1 MTNEKTN
8 EKTNETKKSKK
19 IIPLVDDEIP
29 PSAKELAEEVKGLI
43 LANKDI
49 QIRNNRDYEIATETL
64 KEISIVKKKI
74 DIERKGATRHLDA
87 VRDMIMNW
95 FRPMSDNIEA
105 LEKTIKRVTVQY
117 REEQD
122 RIKREAERKAL
133 LEAKEKQAKIRAELE
148 VKAKE
153 EERKRK
159 EAEAARKEEER
170 KRLIAE
176 EERKVAERRI
186 IELEEAQ
193 KKTELEAKEQAE
205 LETELEAERKKQEEL
220 KKSEE
225 ESSIKEQEFQTQED
239 AAKDKEES
247 LKEEQELVF
256 VQPDLTNVPKTPKAN
271 GLSIRE
277 YWDIEIIDASIV
289 PREYC
294 TPDEVMIRQ
303 VVKKMK
309 GQIEIPG
316 VRIFKKKSASV
327 RTK

>member
-1 MTNEKTN
+1 MVNDKEN
-8 EKTNETKKSKK
+8 EKTNETKKNKK
-19 IIPLVDDEIP
+19 TIHLVDDEIP
-29 PSAKELAEEVKGLI
+29 PSAKELAEEVKSLI

-49 QIRNNRDYEIATETL
+49 QIRNNRDYEITTETL
-64 KEISIVKKKI
+64 KDISIVKKKI

-95 FRPMSDNIEA
+95 FRPMSDGIDA

-122 RIKREAERKAL
+122 RIKRDAERKAL

-148 VKAKE
+148 IKAKD

-170 KRLIAE
+170 KRLAAE

-186 IELEEAQ
+186 KELEDAQ
-193 KKTELEAKEQAE
+193 KKAGLEAQEQI
-205 LETELEAERKKQEEL
+205 ELEAEKKRQEEL

-239 AAKDKEES
+239 VAKDKEES

>member
-1 MTNEKTN
+1 MVDNKEN
-8 EKTNETKKSKK
+8 KKESKK
-19 IIPLVDDEIP
+19 ENIKIPLVEDEIP

-49 QIRNNRDYEIATETL
+49 QIRNNLDYERATEIL
-64 KEISIVKKKI
+64 KDISIVKKRI
-74 DIERKGATRHLDA
+74 DIEKRGATKHLDA
-87 VRDMIMNW
+87 VHDMIVNW
-95 FRPMSDNIEA
+95 FRPMADGIA
-105 LEKTIKRVTVQY
+105 TLEKTVKRSTVQY

-122 RIKREAERKAL
+122 RIKKEAERKAL
-133 LEAKEKQAKIRAELE
+133 LEAKEKQAKIRSELE
-148 VKAKE
+148 AKAKE

-170 KRLIAE
+170 KRLAAE

-186 IELEEAQ
+186 KELEEAQ
-193 KKTELEAKEQAE
+193 KKAELEAKEQI
-205 LETELEAERKKQEEL
+205 ELEAERKRQEEL

-225 ESSIKEQEFQTQED
+225 ESSVKEQEYQTQED
-239 AAKDKEES
+239 DAKDKEES

-256 VQPDLTNVPKTPKAN
+256 IQPDLTNVPKTPKAN

-277 YWDIEIIDASIV
+277 YWDIEIIDSSLV

-303 VVKKMK
+303 IVKKMK
-309 GQIEIPG
+309 GQIKIPG
-316 VRIFKKKSASV
+316 VRIFTKKSASV

>member
-1 MTNEKTN
+1 MIDNKENEKTN
-8 EKTNETKKSKK
+8 GTKKSKK
-19 IIPLVDDEIP
+19 TIPLVEDEIP
-29 PSAKELAEEVKGLI
+29 PSAKELAGEVKSLI

-49 QIRNNRDYEIATETL
+49 QIRNNQDYEMATETL

-87 VRDMIMNW
+87 VKDMIMNW
-95 FRPMSDNIEA
+95 FRPMSDGIET

-122 RIKREAERKAL
+122 RIKRDAERKAL

-148 VKAKE
+148 AKAKE

-170 KRLIAE
+170 KRLVAE
-176 EERKVAERRI
+176 EQRKAAERRI
-186 IELEEAQ
+186 KELEEAQ
-193 KKTELEAKEQAE
+193 KKAELEAQEQIE
-205 LETELEAERKKQEEL
+205 LETERKKQEEL
-220 KKSEE
+220 KKADEASI
-225 ESSIKEQEFQTQED
+225 IKEKEFQAQED
-239 AAKDKEES
+239 DAKDKEES

-256 VQPDLTNVPKTPKAN
+256 VQPDMTNVPKTPKAN

-277 YWDIEIIDASIV
+277 YLDIEIIDASLV

-294 TPDEVMIRQ
+294 IPDEVMIRQ

-309 GQIEIPG
+309 GKIEIPG
-316 VRIFKKKSASV
+316 VRIFTKKSASV

>member
-1 MTNEKTN
+1 MTDNKEN

-19 IIPLVDDEIP
+19 TIPLVDDEIP

-49 QIRNNRDYEIATETL
+49 RIRNNRDYEIATETL

-87 VRDMIMNW
+87 VRDMITNW
-95 FRPMSDNIEA
+95 FRPMSDGIET
-105 LEKTIKRVTVQY
+105 LEKTIKRVTIQY

-122 RIKREAERKAL
+122 RIKGEAERKAL

-148 VKAKE
+148 AKAKE

-159 EAEAARKEEER
+159 EAETARKEEER
-170 KRLIAE
+170 KRLAAE

-186 IELEEAQ
+186 KELEDAQ
-193 KKTELEAKEQAE
+193 KKAELEAKEQI
-205 LETELEAERKKQEEL
+205 ELEAERKRQEEL

-225 ESSIKEQEFQTQED
+225 ESSVKEQEYQTQENE
-239 AAKDKEES
+239 AKDKEEI

-256 VQPDLTNVPKTPKAN
+256 VQPDMTNVPKTPKAN

-277 YWDIEIIDASIV
+277 YWDIEIIDSSLV

-303 VVKKMK
+303 IVKKMK
-309 GQIEIPG
+309 GQIKIPG
-316 VRIFKKKSASV
+316 VRIFTKKSASV